1 MKAHME
7 RSTVTTILFS
17 PEARRRWTRLAQR
30 RGTSLGELVRGACVA
45 PSGLVDT
52 AARLAAAVARS
63 ARSLPVGT
71 PHAMKAAAVPPTDTI
86 MP

>member
-1 MKAHME
+1 ME
-7 RSTVTTILFS
+7 RSKAVTILFS
-17 PEARRRWTRLAQR
+17 PEAHQRWTRLAER

-45 PSGLVDT
+45 PYGLVGTD
-52 AARLAAAVARS
+52 ARLVAAVARS

-71 PHAMKAAAVPPTDTI
+71 PHAMKPAAVPPTDTI